1 MSDAG
6 LGLVSYGQTRVLV
19 DDFASSYRFYRDV
32 LGLPLKQEVP
42 GDIPESDAGPY
53 ACFTLGG
60 QDLAL
65 FTRAYMDA
73 AIGAAHRPRGEI
85 DTVVVVLRVADVD
98 RAVEILRERDARIA
112 AEPAEQP
119 AWGMRVAHVRAPE
132 GTLVELCQYDD

>member
-32 LGLPLKQEVP
+32 LGLPPKQEVP
-42 GDIPESDAGPY
+42 GDVPESDDGPY
-53 ACFTLGG
+53 ACFALPGG
-60 QDLAL
+60 DLAL

-73 AIGAAHRPRGEI
+73 AIGAEHRARDGV
-85 DTVVVVLRVADVD
+85 DGVVLVLRVADVD
-98 RAVEILRERDARIA
+98 KAVAVVRERGARIA

-119 AWGMRVAHVRAPE
+119 AWGMRVAHLRAPE